1 VSKPHIKHY
10 EQEDKKCIIE
20 FEICPHVMKLKMINS
35 KWVFEDSKGSQDVA
49 GRK

>member
-20 FEICPHVMKLKMINS
+20 FEICPTCDEIENDK
-35 KWVFEDSKGSQDVA
+35 
-49 GRK
+49 